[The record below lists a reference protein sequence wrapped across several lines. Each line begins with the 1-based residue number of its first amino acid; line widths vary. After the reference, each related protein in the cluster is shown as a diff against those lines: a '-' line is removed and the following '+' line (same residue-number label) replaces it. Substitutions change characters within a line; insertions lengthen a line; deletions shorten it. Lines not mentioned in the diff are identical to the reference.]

1 MSVSL
6 EQIGFVHDCAND
18 DSGNLRYL
26 TPITSSIDSFINYC
40 TEKTVL
46 NLAPFMLKKRL
57 SRSDANGDVVKNHYD
72 HCKELVIYLIDT
84 YITNAAMNISVWP
97 HWIQNLLKISLKK
110 KIYHR
115 PGEKEVLLKII
126 NDFVNSMEL

>member
-57 SRSDANGDVVKNHYD
+57 SRSDANGDVVTNHYD

>member
-18 DSGNLRYL
+18 DSGNLSHL
-26 TPITSSIDSFINYC
+26 TPITSSIDSFIKYC

-72 HCKELVIYLIDT
+72 HCKELVISLIDT
-84 YITNAAMNISVWP
+84 YITVAAMNISVWP
-97 HWIQNLLKISLKK
+97 HRSDSEPTQNF
-110 KIYHR
+110 
-115 PGEKEVLLKII
+115 PEK
-126 NDFVNSMEL
+126 N

>member
-110 KIYHR
+110 KDISQTWRKGSASENHQ
-115 PGEKEVLLKII
+115 
-126 NDFVNSMEL
+126 

>member
-46 NLAPFMLKKRL
+46 NLAPFMLKKK
-57 SRSDANGDVVKNHYD
+57 AVK
-72 HCKELVIYLIDT
+72 K
-84 YITNAAMNISVWP
+84 
-97 HWIQNLLKISLKK
+97 
-110 KIYHR
+110 
-115 PGEKEVLLKII
+115 
-126 NDFVNSMEL
+126 